1 MLSEVKT
8 FAVSLLDVETPMLRL
23 ELIRLR
29 VLTMQ
34 QNYLC
39 AVKEKKPECR
49 EFLQQLYDLYAHIY
63 YKKPLLEFGNIVPL
77 ASSSLSGYT
86 G

>member
-1 MLSEVKT
+1 MLSEVKN
-8 FAVSLLDVETPMLRL
+8 FAVSLLEVESSLLRL

-29 VLTMQ
+29 TLTMQ

-39 AVKEKKPECR
+39 AIKEKRPECR
-49 EFLQQLYDLYAHIY
+49 EFLQQLCDLYAHIY
-63 YKKPLLEFGNIVPL
+63 YKKPILQFGNIIML
-77 ASSSLSGYT
+77 DNTQSAGYT